1 MIVRNL
7 NFMSKLNYIKGDLF
21 SHKSL
26 ASSILAH
33 ACNCRGSW
41 GAGVDE
47 NIKKQFP
54 STYKLYVEHCK
65 KHASNPSGL
74 LGSTYLI
81 KSESSDPGNS
91 GRENVAYVACMFTSD
106 AFGRRKNSA
115 DDIVEN
121 TDKSMLH
128 LESQLAELAKTEP
141 IEQQDGVNVVNMPKI
156 NAGLFNVPWEETEAV
171 LKKHQ
176 VLINVYV
183 I

>member
-1 MIVRNL
+1 
-7 NFMSKLNYIKGDLF
+7 MSKINYIKGDLF

-26 ASSILAH
+26 ASAILAH

-41 GAGVDE
+41 GAGVAA
-47 NIKKQFP
+47 IFKRQFP

-65 KHASNPSGL
+65 KYASNPSGL

-91 GRENVAYVACMFTSD
+91 GRHNVAYVACMFTSD
-106 AFGRRKNSA
+106 AFGRRKNGP

-121 TDKSMLH
+121 TDKLMSH
-128 LESQLAELAKTEP
+128 LESQLAELSRTEP
-141 IEQQDGVNVVNMPKI
+141 IEEQECAHVVNMPKI
-156 NAGLFNVPWEETEAV
+156 NAGLFNVPWEETETV
-171 LKKHQ
+171 LKKHL

>member
-1 MIVRNL
+1 MAAIFKR
-7 NFMSKLNYIKGDLF
+7 
-21 SHKSL
+21 
-26 ASSILAH
+26 
-33 ACNCRGSW
+33 
-41 GAGVDE
+41 
-47 NIKKQFP
+47 QFP

-91 GRENVAYVACMFTSD
+91 GRDNVAYVACMFTSD
-106 AFGRRKNSA
+106 AFGRRKNGP

-121 TDKSMLH
+121 TDKLMSH
-128 LESQLAELAKTEP
+128 LESQLAELSRTEP
-141 IEQQDGVNVVNMPKI
+141 IEEQEGAHVVNMPKI
-156 NAGLFNVPWEETEAV
+156 NAGLFNVPWEETETV
-171 LKKHQ
+171 LKKHL